1 MRYTLDTNCL
11 IALDRGE
18 VNASRLRRVIDE
30 EQACVVAI
38 AAAERQRDD
47 VDIDN
52 FGKFALFLRAI
63 GLARAEILLPPLY
76 VGLGYVGHCVVVADA
91 SLEEEIHRTLF
102 PKCPFLAAD
111 LPLDQDP
118 MRGRWRNN
126 KCDVLTAWCHIHY
139 GCDVLVTADSNF
151 HKPIKKR
158 RLEALGAGA
167 IVHPQ
172 ELPE

>member
-1 MRYTLDTNCL
+1 MRYTFDTNCL
-11 IALDRGE
+11 IALDREE
-18 VNASRLRRVIDE
+18 VYAPRIRRVIDE
-30 EQACVVAI
+30 AKACVVAI

-47 VDIDN
+47 IDIDN
-52 FGKFALFLRAI
+52 FGKCTAFLNAI

-76 VGLGYVGHCVVVADA
+76 VGLGYVNHCIVVDD
-91 SLEEEIHRTLF
+91 STLEEEIHRTLF
-102 PKCPFLAAD
+102 PNRPFLAAD
-111 LPLDQDP
+111 LPPGEDP

-158 RLEALGAGA
+158 RLEALGAGS